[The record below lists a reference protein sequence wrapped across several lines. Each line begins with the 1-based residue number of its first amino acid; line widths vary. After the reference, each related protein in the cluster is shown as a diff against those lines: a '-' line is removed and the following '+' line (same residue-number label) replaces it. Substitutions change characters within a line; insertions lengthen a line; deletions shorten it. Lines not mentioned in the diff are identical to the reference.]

1 MGATKNAR
9 KRRLRRPRGMGK
21 AEWAG
26 WSDQDK
32 RDIVKRRKSRFK
44 RHINLFNTLTTLL
57 SITLLMLSGCMI
69 AEGEKTTYLPTGEVV
84 SHVKVKMT
92 QCMTDSSRTNFKVK
106 IPDLGDV
113 ELGSSIMSPEKFK
126 ELLAELKPFL
136 ITLMGL

>member
-1 MGATKNAR
+1 MVIN
-9 KRRLRRPRGMGK
+9 
-21 AEWAG
+21 
-26 WSDQDK
+26 
-32 RDIVKRRKSRFK
+32 VSRFPTTATGTRILK
-44 RHINLFNTLTTLL
+44 GLKMKDETVNAIAMYAVLFAVICFLL
-57 SITLLMLSGCMI
+57 SILIGLNGCMI

-92 QCMTDSSRTNFKVK
+92 QCMTDSSRTNFKVE

-126 ELLAELKPFL
+126 EILAELKPFL